1 MNMQVLACATG
12 LTFLLCAT
20 GSRAEIG
27 LDGNWKSERGIP
39 MERWEGSKLK
49 TATLTAA
56 TTLSATNSEKNGRSY
71 KPELD
76 LGFRLYLDGAKYY
89 VKPALFM
96 AKERPDDVCTPVSFT
111 KAPTY
116 QCEEG
121 QRYKVSCHLM
131 FFNAQFENVGV
142 YRLRPHE
149 EYETFCN
156 AVPAIGVADKAR
168 DELFVTFQYFPID
181 RKAATKVSE
190 IGDGWKR
197 MTSLFR
203 LTLADGKITVEEDNV
218 CLGNPNGIETI
229 PDARAVLK
237 RCRANAR

>member
-1 MNMQVLACATG
+1 MNMQVLAGAAALMLLLSATG
-12 LTFLLCAT
+12 AR
-20 GSRAEIG
+20 SEIVAE
-27 LDGNWKSERGIP
+27 GNWKSEPGIP
-39 MERWEGSKLK
+39 MEQWEVSRLE
-49 TATLTAA
+49 TATLATA
-56 TTLSATNSEKNGRSY
+56 TGLSATSVGKKAATYEPDLS
-71 KPELD
+71 
-76 LGFRLYLDGAKYY
+76 LGFKLHIDGTKYY

-96 AKERPDDVCTPVSFT
+96 ARDHSDEACTPASFT

-142 YRLRPHE
+142 YRIRPNE
-149 EYETFCN
+149 EYESFCN

-181 RKAATKVSE
+181 RKAASKVSE

-203 LTLADGKITVEEDNV
+203 LTVADGKITVAEDQA
-218 CLGNPNGIETI
+218 CLGNPNEIETI
-229 PDARAVLK
+229 PDARVALK
-237 RCRANAR
+237 RCRANSK